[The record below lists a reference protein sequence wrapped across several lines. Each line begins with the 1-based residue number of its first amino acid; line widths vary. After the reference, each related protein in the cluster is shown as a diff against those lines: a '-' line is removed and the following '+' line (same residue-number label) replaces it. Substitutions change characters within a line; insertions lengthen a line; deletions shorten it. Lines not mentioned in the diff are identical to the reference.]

1 MKLTCTMTRSA
12 FRHRF
17 CCIWRFLWVLPI
29 VCLMIASCSTPS
41 PLPVTSTTQQCGTIQ
56 PSSEGTASAR
66 SSGSCFW
73 QAFQHCRAAS
83 LTYIDESSNEYTF
96 TTELNA
102 SRCQVVESVHLTKG
116 LIKSSTS
123 TCSKLEGFRG
133 GHGALILSGC
143 TSNGNITVPVDP
155 AIQ

>member
-1 MKLTCTMTRSA
+1 MESICTLTRSA

-17 CCIWRFLWVLPI
+17 CCIRSLLWFLPI
-29 VCLMIASCSTPS
+29 LCLMIASCSTPS

-56 PSSEGTASAR
+56 PASEGTASAR
-66 SSGSCFW
+66 RSGSCFW

-96 TTELNA
+96 TTKLNA
-102 SRCQVVESVHLTKG
+102 SRCQVVENVYLKKG
-116 LIKSSTS
+116 LTKSSTYI
-123 TCSKLEGFRG
+123 CSKLQAFRG
-133 GHGALILSGC
+133 GNGALILSGC
-143 TSNGNITVPVDP
+143 TGNGNITVPVDP